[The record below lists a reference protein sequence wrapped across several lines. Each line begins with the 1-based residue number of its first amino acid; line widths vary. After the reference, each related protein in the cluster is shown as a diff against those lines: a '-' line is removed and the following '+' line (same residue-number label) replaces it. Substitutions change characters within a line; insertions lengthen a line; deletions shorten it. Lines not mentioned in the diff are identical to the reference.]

1 MKRIAKTLLLV
12 TGAVLALGA
21 HGAWAQDAGQTAP
34 AEQAPAST
42 KPQVQAPAMQ
52 GPAMQ
57 GPPEMMHHH
66 HHGEIPVVKTQ
77 LPSMGRAQEHP
88 VGQLLRLEDLEKM
101 ALEKNPTLAEAK
113 AEIAATKARQL
124 QVALPPNPTVG
135 YAGDEIRG
143 GAFGGGEQ
151 GVFVSQPLVTGGK
164 LGLSKQVLGHDV
176 RIAEMEAQEQQLRV
190 MNGVRIAY
198 YRVLA
203 AQEMLDSKRD
213 LVDIAAET
221 VKTAGQL
228 RNTGQADES
237 EVLQAEVEQQ
247 KMQMDVMLQEN
258 ILQQEWHALAA
269 VVGNPSLEQGT
280 LVGYLDRDL
289 PNVDEAQAMES
300 LLRDSPAVSIAQAGV
315 ERANAVLARA
325 RREPIPDLQF
335 RAGLAQDREYLD
347 PVVRRSVGLIGFAEV
362 GVQLHIFDRNQ
373 GNIQAAH
380 GDIARAQAEA
390 RRVELTLR
398 ERSAG
403 VMGMYRNSR
412 IMVDQYANQLL
423 PRAQKSYELVSNKY
437 GLMLASYPQVL
448 KVQQTLF
455 ELHDGYIAALEE
467 LWVNAITLQG
477 LLLTDGLEPPARP
490 GEIDLPVRE
499 INVPLHTSEMPG
511 GRQP

>member
-1 MKRIAKTLLLV
+1 MKAIAKTLV
-12 TGAVLALGA
+12 FAASTVLALTA
-21 HGAWAQDAGQTAP
+21 QVTSAQDAEKTAPGQQAPAPTAP
-34 AEQAPAST
+34 AATMPAS
-42 KPQVQAPAMQ
+42 PGM
-52 GPAMQ
+52 
-57 GPPEMMHHH
+57 EHMHHH
-66 HHGEIPVVKTQ
+66 HGDIPVVQ
-77 LPSMGRAQEHP
+77 AHLPQMGRTQEHP
-88 VGQLLRLEDLEKM
+88 VGQLVQLEDLEKM
-101 ALEKNPTLAEAK
+101 ALEKNPTLAEAN
-113 AEIAATKARQL
+113 AQIAATKARQL
-124 QVALPPNPTVG
+124 QAALPPNPTVG

-143 GAFGGGEQ
+143 GSFGGGEQ
-151 GVFVSQPLVTGGK
+151 GVFVSQPVLTGGK
-164 LGLSKQVLGHDV
+164 LALNKKIVGQDV
-176 RIAEMEAQEQQLRV
+176 RIAEMEAQEQRLRV
-190 MNGVRIAY
+190 MNAVRIAY

-213 LVDIAAET
+213 LVGIAAET
-221 VKTAGQL
+221 VKTAQQL

-237 EVLQAEVEQQ
+237 EVLQTEVEQQ

-258 ILQQEWHALAA
+258 MLRQEWHALAA
-269 VVGNPSLEQGT
+269 VVGNPDLAQGT
-280 LVGYLDRDL
+280 LAGYLDRDL
-289 PNVDEAQAMES
+289 PDVDEDQAMQT
-300 LLRDSPAVSIAQAGV
+300 LLRDSPAVTIAQAGV
-315 ERANAVLARA
+315 ERANAVLTRA
-325 RREPIPDLQF
+325 RREPIPDLEF

-347 PVVRRSVGLIGFAEV
+347 PATHRQVGLIGFAQA

-373 GNIQAAH
+373 GNIQAARS
-380 GDIARAQAEA
+380 DITRAQAEA

-403 VMGMYRNSR
+403 VMEMYRNSR
-412 IMVDQYANQLL
+412 VMVDQYANQLL

-455 ELHDGYIAALEE
+455 ELHDGYIAALEG